1 MILLLEVK
9 SFFNFFETMRMKIGP
24 KCLERGICPHQQC
37 FRFYNLHYVIL
48 CGQMLQLAVQ

>member
-9 SFFNFFETMRMKIGP
+9 GFFNFFEAMRMKIGP
-24 KCLERGICPHQQC
+24 KCLERGICPHQQY

-48 CGQMLQLAVQ
+48 CGQMLQLVVQ